1 MLFFSVSALLLCD
14 AMAYLFEGRPGRLG
28 CWTPAIGS
36 VWKPAVEDVAAF
48 LHEADERMY
57 REKEKR

>member
-1 MLFFSVSALLLCD
+1 MDEKTPQTLEEREAALARRDVD
-14 AMAYLFEGRPGRLG
+14 A
-28 CWTPAIGS
+28 AIGS

-57 REKEKR
+57 REKEKS